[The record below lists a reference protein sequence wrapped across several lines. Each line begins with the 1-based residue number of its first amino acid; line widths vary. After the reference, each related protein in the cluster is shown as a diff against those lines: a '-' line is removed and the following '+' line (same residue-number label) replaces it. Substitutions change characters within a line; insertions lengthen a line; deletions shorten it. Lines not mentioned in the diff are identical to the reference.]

1 MTTFCS
7 RTKTPGGAIVEQRK
21 KKIMMN
27 IRKSGERGHANH
39 GWLDTYHTFSFAD
52 YYDPKHTNFRSLRV
66 INEDVIAPGMGFD
79 THPHNDMEIITY
91 IVSGALQH
99 RDSMGNSAVMRA
111 GDIQR
116 ISAGSGIRHSEFNAS
131 SSEPVHLLQIWLAPD
146 RKGVKPDYVEKSFA
160 KAESG
165 RLHLATSKTGRDGS
179 IPINQ
184 DADLYFS
191 KLNAGQKVDLALRSG
206 RHAWLQL
213 IEGELEANGARLN
226 AGDAAGFSQ
235 TEALKLSSVDSAHF
249 LLFDLN

>member
-1 MTTFCS
+1 
-7 RTKTPGGAIVEQRK
+7 
-21 KKIMMN
+21 MMN

-66 INEDVIAPGMGFD
+66 INEDFIAPGMGFGM
-79 THPHNDMEIITY
+79 HPHNDMEIITY
-91 IVSGALQH
+91 IVKGALQH

-116 ISAGSGIRHSEFNAS
+116 ISAGSGITHSEFNAS
-131 SSEPVHLLQIWLAPD
+131 SSEPVHMLQIWLMPD
-146 RKGVKPDYVEKSFA
+146 RKGVKPDYVERSFA
-160 KAESG
+160 KAEPG

-191 KLNAGQKVDLALRSG
+191 KLEAGQTVDLALGAG
-206 RHAWLQL
+206 RHGWLQL
-213 IEGELEANGARLN
+213 IEGQLDANGSRLN
-226 AGDAAGFSQ
+226 AGDGASFSQ
-235 TEALKLSSVDSAHF
+235 IEALKLSTIDAAHF
-249 LLFDLN
+249 LLFVLN